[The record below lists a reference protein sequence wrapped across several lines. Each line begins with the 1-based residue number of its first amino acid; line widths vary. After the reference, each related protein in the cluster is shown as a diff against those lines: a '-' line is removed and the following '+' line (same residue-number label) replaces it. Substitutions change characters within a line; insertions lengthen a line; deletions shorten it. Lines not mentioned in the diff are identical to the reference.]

1 METFMN
7 VMVLIETTL
16 LSVLLAVW
24 VAWMGLRGLFQ
35 LMPGGKLETVPIRF
49 MSRRVDV
56 RAR

>member
-1 METFMN
+1 MESFLN
-7 VMVLIETTL
+7 AAVLMESAL
-16 LSVLLAVW
+16 LSFLLALGVVW
-24 VAWMGLRGLFQ
+24 LGLRGLFQ